1 MNEREALLD
10 RAAGPLLLWSLG
22 MLILLLLLLSLHLWL
37 VIEYVHFAEA
47 QGECDTPLFEWYSV
61 LLVEAVLN
69 VVVFNTKW
77 FLPVVCRFEP
87 EPHRPPPTRVKVYS
101 FCRWAFTGTWLTYGL
116 VWALS
121 SETCAKTAPGFY
133 SACLAVGVVGL
144 LWWVLCSFSV
154 MGLVRLAVMMGLA
167 STGIPAPEGTLE
179 RAEVVP
185 FDEETFDDTT
195 APVDCPICL
204 SPFDADMVIR
214 RTPCNHYIHEECLKG
229 WLQQAQSCPLCR
241 ANLHLYGAQEE
252 EKTGVEPESIGAPST
267 TIEVGEAADGSTAVA
282 LPREGWQTGHE
293 EAVSETGAGPLS
305 PQLTGERP
313 PQLRTDVASSA
324 VPRGHPHAVSQA
336 EDGRVEA
343 TWSLSGETAPERL
356 PV

>member
-1 MNEREALLD
+1 
-10 RAAGPLLLWSLG
+10 
-22 MLILLLLLLSLHLWL
+22 
-37 VIEYVHFAEA
+37 
-47 QGECDTPLFEWYSV
+47 V

-87 EPHRPPPTRVKVYS
+87 EPHRAPPTRVKVYS

-121 SETCAKTAPGFY
+121 SETCDKTAPGFY

-154 MGLVRLAVMMGLA
+154 MGLVRLAVLMGLA
-167 STGIPAPEGTLE
+167 STGVPAPEGTLE

-185 FDEETFDDTT
+185 FDEEAFDDTT

-204 SPFDADMVIR
+204 SPFDAEMVIR
-214 RTPCNHYIHEECLKG
+214 RTPCNHYLHEECLKG
-229 WLQQAQSCPLCR
+229 WLSQAQSCPLCR
-241 ANLHLYGAQEE
+241 ANLHSYGSQDEE
-252 EKTGVEPESIGAPST
+252 EKSMVEAETIGAPDVEH
-267 TIEVGEAADGSTAVA
+267 IESDEANGSVA
-282 LPREGWQTGHE
+282 LPLEGWQSHLDE
-293 EAVSETGAGPLS
+293 EAPETEPALPLS
-305 PQLTGERP
+305 PAGEHS
-313 PQLRTDVASSA
+313 PQLRADVA
-324 VPRGHPHAVSQA
+324 VNRGHPHAVSQV
-336 EDGRVEA
+336 EDGRVET
-343 TWSLSGETAPERL
+343 TWSHEAEPEQL